1 VKISFTRPF
10 SCPVPEAAVV
20 RERSAPLRRPSRLLL
35 LPLAL
40 FALGAADAGAQP
52 APIAVEAAST
62 TLRQDDLRVA
72 AIAYRLALAGTP
84 LCAERYPLTGLLF
97 HHLAEYEPGDRPLM
111 VARYGLDRGPGV
123 LTVLAGT
130 PAARA
135 GLVAGDVLL
144 AVNGRPL
151 PTGASVAAEPKREK
165 WRRLADEAEGE
176 LETALRSGP
185 ADLRILREG
194 REVSLRLGSI
204 PACLGRVR
212 LARSTQVN
220 AFATGRTV
228 VMTIAMLRFLRNDD
242 ELAVVLGHELAHNI
256 LHHPAVRSEEGI
268 LRGLGLKASAMWK
281 REEVADRF
289 GLRLM
294 AAADYDLDATIPF
307 WRRYLGKYDWF
318 PQIFRSHPSLGARER
333 IAAEEIAAIRRA
345 KAGL

>member
-1 VKISFTRPF
+1 MRESPGPRRRAHRPRF
-10 SCPVPEAAVV
+10 
-20 RERSAPLRRPSRLLL
+20 LT
-35 LPLAL
+35 PLAAL
-40 FALGAADAGAQP
+40 ALGAAGAHAQP
-52 APIAVEAAST
+52 PAPPSTAEAAGST
-62 TLRQDDLRVA
+62 TLRRDDLRVA
-72 AIAYRLALAGTP
+72 LVGYRLALAGSP
-84 LCAERYPLTGLLF
+84 LCSQHYPLTGMLF
-97 HHLAEYEPGDRPLM
+97 HHLAEYQPSDRPLM
-111 VARYGLDRGPGV
+111 IARYGLDRGPGV

-165 WRRLADEAEGE
+165 WRRFADEAETE
-176 LETALRSGP
+176 LETALRGGP
-185 ADLRILREG
+185 AELRVVREG
-194 REVSLRLGSI
+194 RELSLRLGSL

-220 AFATGRTV
+220 AFATGRSV
-228 VMTIAMLRFLRNDD
+228 VMTTAMLRFLKSDE

-256 LHHPAVRSEEGI
+256 FGHRQMRNEEGI
-268 LRGLGLKASAMWK
+268 LRGLGLKPSAVWK
-281 REEVADRF
+281 REEAADRF

-294 AAADYDLDATIPF
+294 AAAGYDLDAAIPF

-333 IAAEEIAAIRRA
+333 IAAEEIAAIRRE

>member
-1 VKISFTRPF
+1 MS
-10 SCPVPEAAVV
+10 
-20 RERSAPLRRPSRLLL
+20 ERSGPRR
-35 LPLAL
+35 LAL
-40 FALGAADAGAQP
+40 RPILVASLAAFASYAAAAQP
-52 APIAVEAAST
+52 APLPVESAPAEAST

-72 AIAYRLALAGTP
+72 LVAYRLALSGAA
-84 LCAERYPLTGLLF
+84 LCPERYPLTGMLF

-111 VARYGLDRGPGV
+111 VGRYGLDRGPGV
-123 LTVLAGT
+123 LAVLAGT

-144 AVNGRPL
+144 GVNGRPL

-165 WRRLADEAEGE
+165 WRRLADEAEAE
-176 LETALRSGP
+176 LETALRRGP
-185 ADLRILREG
+185 AELRVLRAG
-194 REVSLRLGSI
+194 RELTLRLGSL

-228 VMTIAMLRFLRNDD
+228 VMTLAMLRFLRDDD

-256 LHHPAVRSEEGI
+256 FGHPATRSEEGI
-268 LRGLGLKASAMWK
+268 LRGLGFKASAMWK

-294 AAADYDLDATIPF
+294 AAADYDLNAAIPF

-318 PQIFRSHPSLGARER
+318 PQLFRSHPSLGARER
-333 IAAEEIAAIRRA
+333 IAAEEIARIRRE
-345 KAGL
+345 KVGL